1 MRLEY
6 ERERREGL
14 EAELDQL
21 RKQLQHT
28 TTELHH
34 CQMLLRQQKVMTQLS
49 NYWIIE
55 YLLNDIIGNHTHTRP
70 WQSQGSKVKTQV
82 PFKKA
87 DTRVQRWSFRQ
98 NRPHLALYKT

>member
-14 EAELDQL
+14 EAELDHL

-34 CQMLLRQQKVMTQLS
+34 CQMLLRQQKVNTL
-49 NYWIIE
+49 
-55 YLLNDIIGNHTHTRP
+55 HTA
-70 WQSQGSKVKTQV
+70 S
-82 PFKKA
+82 
-87 DTRVQRWSFRQ
+87 
-98 NRPHLALYKT
+98 